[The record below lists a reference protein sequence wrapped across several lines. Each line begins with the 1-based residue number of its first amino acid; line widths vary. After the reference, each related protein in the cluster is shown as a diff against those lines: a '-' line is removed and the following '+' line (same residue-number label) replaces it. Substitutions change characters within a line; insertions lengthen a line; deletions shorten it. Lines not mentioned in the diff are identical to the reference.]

1 MLKSLKNISKSLDSS
16 ITGNAEDNVLRGNH
30 GNNAL
35 HGGQGQD
42 VAVFSGPSSQYII
55 RVDESFVT
63 VRDRIQGGDGN
74 DTLTSI
80 EVLRFADGDVTPPAN
95 KHLK

>member
-1 MLKSLKNISKSLDSS
+1 M
-16 ITGNAEDNVLRGNH
+16 LRGNH
-30 GNNAL
+30 GDNTL

-42 VAVFSGPSSQYII
+42 VAVFNGPSSQYII

-63 VRDRIQGGDGN
+63 VRHRIQGGDGT

-80 EVLRFADGDVTPPAN
+80 EVLRFADGDVTAPG
-95 KHLK
+95 K